1 MSVKFITNL
10 PLLQASTMLLALI
23 TIVPHVTESMG
34 FTLILMDGTIG
45 FSVNFSF
52 KTMELVG

>member
-23 TIVPHVTESMG
+23 TIVPHVMESMG